1 MTGMATNWK
10 SRLQIPPDY
19 FNSKLRRKNQIPD
32 LITYRF
38 ASPSLFRVSFV
49 LTSDL
54 FNKSA
59 GFSFSSVYI
68 FFVKRILYF
77 SVPHLQETI
86 NGIWICMLL
95 LSSHKYRLWEE
106 A

>member
-49 LTSDL
+49 LTSDQ

-59 GFSFSSVYI
+59 GFSFSSACI
-68 FFVKRILYF
+68 FFVKRIRYF
-77 SVPHLQETI
+77 SVCHLQETR
-86 NGIWICMLL
+86 NGVWICMPL
-95 LSSHKYRLWEE
+95 LSFNRYRLWEE